1 MDTFEIHAQKT
12 GKLEINSTI
21 EVKDRETLS
30 NIYTPNVGKICMAI
44 KDNPELL
51 KTYTIAGK
59 TVAVIS
65 DGTAVLGFG
74 NIGPKAA
81 LPVMEGKCVIF
92 KEFAGLNAYPIC
104 LDQPDTELFIQT
116 VKSLAL
122 NFAAI
127 NLEDIAAPQCFE
139 IEKRLSEEL
148 DIPIIHD
155 DQHGTAIVSLA
166 ALLGATK
173 LTSKKDLTISI
184 SGAGAAG
191 TAITKLLLAAQSEN
205 LLSIK
210 EIRVFDSK
218 GLISLDREDLNKYK
232 LELAEITNQKKF
244 TIFTEGI
251 KNSDVFIGVSVAG
264 ALKPEHIK
272 SMNSQP
278 IIFALANPNPEIMPE
293 EAKSAGA
300 SIVATGRS
308 DFPNQ
313 INNALAYPGMFKGL
327 LKAKINKVSN
337 AHKLAAAKAIFEYN
351 LATLDENNILP
362 SILDKKIPNIIANE
376 IVKLKGK

>member
-59 TVAVIS
+59 AVAVIS

-104 LDQPDTELFIQT
+104 IDQPDTELFIQT

-173 LTSKKDLTISI
+173 LTGKKNLTISI

-244 TIFTEGI
+244 TTFTEGI

-327 LKAKINKVSN
+327 LEAKINKVSN

-351 LATLDENNILP
+351 LANLDENNILP
-362 SILDKKIPNIIANE
+362 SILDKKIPDIIANE